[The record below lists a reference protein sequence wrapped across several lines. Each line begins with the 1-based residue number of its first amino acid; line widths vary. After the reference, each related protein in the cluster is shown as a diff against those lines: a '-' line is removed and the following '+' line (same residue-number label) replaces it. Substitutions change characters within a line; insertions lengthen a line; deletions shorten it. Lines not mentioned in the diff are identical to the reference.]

1 MLLFYKIHNIPNIG
15 KEIHKGAKPMNF
27 LSKTEPNKLSRRCKK
42 SKKAVAVLTAIASI
56 AAMSCMSCFAA
67 VNASSF
73 ISTAQTVLT
82 AVICLIGAGLAV
94 WGIINLLEGYGNDNP
109 GAKSQG
115 MKQLMAGIALIA
127 AGVLLVPVLGQMMN
141 QAQSK

>member
-1 MLLFYKIHNIPNIG
+1 
-15 KEIHKGAKPMNF
+15 MNF

-73 ISTAQTVLT
+73 ISKTQTVLT
-82 AVICLIGAGLAV
+82 AVICLIGAGLGV
-94 WGIINLLEGYGNDNP
+94 WGVVNLIEGYGNDNP

-115 MKQLMAGIALIA
+115 MKQFMA
-127 AGVLLVPVLGQMMN
+127 N
-141 QAQSK
+141 

>member
-1 MLLFYKIHNIPNIG
+1 MNLLKT
-15 KEIHKGAKPMNF
+15 
-27 LSKTEPNKLSRRCKK
+27 KTEPKRLSKRNRNAKK
-42 SKKAVAVLTAIASI
+42 ITLIMTIIACI
-56 AAMSCMSCFAA
+56 ATLGCMSCFAA

>member
-1 MLLFYKIHNIPNIG
+1 
-15 KEIHKGAKPMNF
+15 MNF

-56 AAMSCMSCFAA
+56 AAIGCMSCFAA
-67 VNASSF
+67 VNPSSF
-73 ISTAQTVLT
+73 ISTSQTVLT

-109 GAKSQG
+109 GAN
-115 MKQLMAGIALIA
+115 AH
-127 AGVLLVPVLGQMMN
+127 VR
-141 QAQSK
+141 